1 MYALSP
7 IGDNG
12 SKGEMRE
19 MKPIGKLYICLI
31 TVISLFFVLYG
42 GLKADRVLAAFG
54 SGQLDRVL
62 TAIGVSGTLSES
74 ASGDGVRQVFFK
86 KEKSDLGKI
95 GEILYAENILL
106 EEWSFYARE
115 QVTGFKGETDVKEYA
130 DELRQKFPDW
140 EWKVNETSEKWEMT
154 AVSPTSTHHTEE
166 LQFLATRTNQP
177 PAAYIVYSV
186 RGKQWNESSERF
198 FATSDFQD
206 RLNDIFRGKPTV
218 FSCMK
223 GIFSDKID
231 TALGLKLD
239 QILSDFNARELEA
252 LKEENFMS
260 VSAASPMFSGSLDT
274 KKNNMNLQIGL
285 RSEGLGAQTTI
296 VVGTPI
302 ITIEY

>member
-1 MYALSP
+1 VTRIPKYALPS

-19 MKPIGKLYICLI
+19 MKPIGKVYISLI
-31 TVISLFFVLYG
+31 TATGLFFVVFG
-42 GLKADRVLAAFG
+42 GLTAFG
-54 SGQLDRVL
+54 VGPAMSG
-62 TAIGVSGTLSES
+62 S
-74 ASGDGVRQVFFK
+74 ASGDGVRQIFFQ

-95 GEILYAENILL
+95 GEILQAEDILL

-115 QVTGFKGETDVKEYA
+115 QVTGFEGEQDVKEYA
-130 DELRQKFPDW
+130 DELKQKFPGW
-140 EWKVNETSEKWEMT
+140 EWTVNETSEKWEWT
-154 AVSPTSTHHTEE
+154 AVSPASTHHTEV
-166 LQFLATRTNQP
+166 LQFLSTRTNQP
-177 PAAYIVYSV
+177 QAAYIVYSV

-198 FATSDFQD
+198 FSGSKFKN

-223 GIFSDKID
+223 GVYSDKID
-231 TALGLKLD
+231 TALGLKMD
-239 QILSDFNARELEA
+239 QVLSGFDAKELEA

-260 VSAASPMFSGSLDT
+260 VSAASPVFSDSLDT
-274 KKNNMNLQIGL
+274 KKDHMNLQIGL

>member
-1 MYALSP
+1 MTRIPKYALPP
-7 IGDNG
+7 IGNNG

-19 MKPIGKLYICLI
+19 MKPIGKIYISLI
-31 TVISLFFVLYG
+31 TVISLFFVVFG
-42 GLKADRVLAAFG
+42 GMTAFG
-54 SGQLDRVL
+54 VGP
-62 TAIGVSGTLSES
+62 AVSGS
-74 ASGDGVRQVFFK
+74 ANGDGVRQIFFQ

-95 GEILYAENILL
+95 GEIMQAEHILL

-115 QVTGFKGETDVKEYA
+115 QVSGFKGETEVKEYA
-130 DELRQKFPDW
+130 DALMQKFPGW
-140 EWKVNETSEKWEMT
+140 EWKVTKTSEKWEWT
-154 AVSPTSTHHTEE
+154 AVSPASTHHSEV

-177 PAAYIVYSV
+177 QAAYIVYSV

-198 FATSDFQD
+198 LSGSKFRN

-223 GIFSDKID
+223 GVYSDKID
-231 TALGLKLD
+231 TALGLKMD
-239 QILSDFNARELEA
+239 EVLSGFDAKEIEA

-260 VSAASPMFSGSLDT
+260 VSAASPVFSDSIDT